1 MKTFFLI
8 GLLIVV
14 EAASLL
20 AGSPLP
26 TASPR
31 RLGFDPD
38 RFERMHRGIQSYI
51 DQGKH
56 AGAIAVIARK
66 GKIADFTTYGYRDIE
81 AKAPMTADTIV
92 RIYSMSKVITS
103 AAVLQ
108 LIEEGRIN

>member
-1 MKTFFLI
+1 MKSCLFV
-8 GLLIVV
+8 GLLVVV
-14 EAASLL
+14 ETASAF

-31 RLGFDPD
+31 RLGLDPD
-38 RFERMHRGIQSYI
+38 RLERMHQGIQSYI

-81 AKAPMTADTIV
+81 AKLPMTADTIV

-108 LIEEGRIN
+108 L